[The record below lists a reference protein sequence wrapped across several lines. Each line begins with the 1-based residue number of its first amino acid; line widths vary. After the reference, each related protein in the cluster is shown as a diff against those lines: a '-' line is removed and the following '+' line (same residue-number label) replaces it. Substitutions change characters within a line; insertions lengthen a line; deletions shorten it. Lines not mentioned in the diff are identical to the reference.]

1 MMSECSPDLDDFND
15 YDADMATYC
24 VSGQTVDLAIDSH
37 ILCKLCLT
45 DVPLEEMHEMAEC
58 KCLFCE
64 MCMRQYL
71 SVMIEDGMISDL
83 TCPDGQCKRQ
93 GKMTVKEIEKLVDR
107 QTFLRYKRLTF
118 QREVDLDPN
127 RTFCPEIG
135 CETVC
140 HVCHSQSHGAAR
152 AGPASM
158 PVQCPT
164 CGLQFCSICKT
175 KWHAPKSCDD
185 VVTAAPLEEAGIPY
199 HNTEDAKIKR
209 CPVCHVPIERNDGC
223 AQMMCKR
230 CKHVFCWYCL
240 QSLDDDFLLRHYDK
254 GPCKNKLGHSRAS
267 VIWHRTQVVGIFAGF
282 GVLLLVASPFLLL
295 AAPCILC
302 CKCKMCRCCD
312 EEEGDG
318 FST

>member
-1 MMSECSPDLDDFND
+1 
-15 YDADMATYC
+15 MASYC
-24 VSGQTVDLAIDSH
+24 VSRSSVDLALDPFV
-37 ILCKLCLT
+37 LCKLCL
-45 DVPLEEMHEMAEC
+45 EECPRRDLYQVADC

-64 MCMRQYL
+64 SCMHQYV
-71 SVMIEDGMISDL
+71 SIMIAEGMVDQI
-83 TCPDGQCKRQ
+83 TCPDAQCRKQ
-93 GKMTVKEIEKLVDR
+93 PKLTVKEIERLVDK
-107 QTFLRYKRLTF
+107 QAFLRYKRLHF
-118 QREVDLDPN
+118 QKEVDLDPN

-140 HVCHSQSHGAAR
+140 HVCSHSGEGAA
-152 AGPASM
+152 AVAK

-164 CGLQFCSICKT
+164 CGLQFCSICKS
-175 KWHAPKSCDD
+175 KWHAPKSCDEVIMD
-185 VVTAAPLEEAGIPY
+185 VSAEETGIPFA
-199 HNTEDAKIKR
+199 NTEDAKIKR

-223 AQMMCKR
+223 AQMLCKQ
-230 CKHVFCWYCL
+230 CKHCFCWYCL

-302 CKCKMCRCCD
+302 CKCKVCRCCD
-312 EEEGDG
+312 EDD
-318 FST
+318 T